1 MNRRRNAAVAQV
13 GEPKAGGDGRGLKK
27 VRGEEGKKVRPG
39 LCLAH
44 LLPFLHSYLPAT
56 LGSRRWPFILALAAI
71 LVSLPAIG
79 VLPLNDDLIHRA
91 MLVGPSS
98 STRGLSQVGLVPPG
112 SGRLG
117 SALSGLFVAVDPQ
130 ENLERLRAYGAL
142 PWWTCEDHRVAFW
155 RPVASFTHWLDY
167 RLFPGS
173 FTLMHVHSILWFSA
187 VVLAVTLLYRR
198 LIEVSWAAGLAG
210 LLFVLDDS
218 GYFPTMWVANRN
230 LLLSLFFGVLT
241 ILVHDRW
248 RRLSPANS
256 KFEIRDS
263 RLAGVLAPL
272 CLLASV
278 LSAEAGVATFAYLF
292 AYEVA
297 LQRGPRLRRAFALV
311 PSLAVIVLWRL
322 SYSLQGYGA
331 DGGEFYFDPG
341 REPVAYALAVLQRA
355 PFLLAGQ
362 WTTVPPDLYGFLP
375 STSKGLVWL
384 LLAAV
389 TVLIPLA
396 LLPFLR
402 ASRRARFWLIGMYVA
417 VLPFCAT
424 IPMSRSL
431 LFVAI
436 GGFGLMAEAIAD
448 WIRRADWVQGLGRS
462 RGLVYALILL
472 GAVANL
478 PWAAVTRASAARVA
492 ATLEE
497 RVVRT
502 AALDA
507 ADCRPD
513 QDLVIV
519 NAPNPVS
526 CLYDPYKIACDGEP
540 LPRGIRMLAPGYGAV
555 RVVRTGP
562 CRLIVRAVSDSLL
575 DCQHGKRM
583 DFVFFYRYLSDVR
596 GAGHPLLAGRHI
608 AVPRM
613 DVEILAVDERGF
625 PMEMACEFD
634 VPLEDAS
641 LKWLFWDWEEERYK
655 PFTVPPIGGMH
666 ELVGP
671 F

>member
-1 MNRRRNAAVAQV
+1 M
-13 GEPKAGGDGRGLKK
+13 
-27 VRGEEGKKVRPG
+27 
-39 LCLAH
+39 
-44 LLPFLHSYLPAT
+44 
-56 LGSRRWPFILALAAI
+56 LGSRRWPYILALAAI
-71 LVSLPAIG
+71 VVSLPAVG
-79 VLPLNDDLIHRA
+79 VSPLNDDLIHRA
-91 MLVGPSS
+91 LLLGPSP
-98 STRGLSQVGLVPPG
+98 STQRLSQVGLMPPG
-112 SGRLG
+112 SGHLG
-117 SALSGLFVAVDPQ
+117 SVLAKLFVAVHPQ

-142 PWWTCEDHRVAFW
+142 PWWTCEDYRVAFW
-155 RPVASFTHWLDY
+155 RPAASFTHWLDY
-167 RLFPGS
+167 RLFPDS
-173 FTLMHVHSILWFSA
+173 FAMMHLHSILWFAA
-187 VVLAVTLLYRR
+187 VVLAVTMLYRR
-198 LIEVSWAAGLAG
+198 LMDVGWAAGLAG

-256 KFEIRDS
+256 K
-263 RLAGVLAPL
+263 LAGVLAPL

-297 LQRGPRLRRAFALV
+297 LQRGPRLRRGLALI

-322 SYSLQGYGA
+322 SYNLQGYGA

-341 REPVAYALAVLQRA
+341 RDPAGYALAVLQRA

-375 STSKGLVWL
+375 SASKGLVWF

-389 TVLIPLA
+389 TVLIPVA

-402 ASRRARFWLIGMYVA
+402 ARRRARFWLVGMYVA

-431 LFVAI
+431 LFAAI
-436 GGFGLMAEAIAD
+436 GGFGLTAEALAD

-462 RGLVYALILL
+462 RRLVYALILL
-472 GAVANL
+472 GAAAHL
-478 PWAAVTRASAARVA
+478 PWAAVTRASAAHVA

-507 ADCRPD
+507 ADCQPD

-526 CLYDPYKIACDGEP
+526 FLYDPYKSVCDGEP
-540 LPRGIRMLAPGYGAV
+540 LPRGIRMLAPGYGGV

-562 CRLIVRAVSDSLL
+562 RRLVVRAVSDSLL
-575 DCQHGKRM
+575 DCQPGKRM

-613 DVEILAVDERGF
+613 DVEVLAVDERGF
-625 PMEMACEFD
+625 PVETAYEFD

-641 LKWLFWDWEEERYK
+641 LKWLFWDWEKERYG
-655 PFTVPPIGGMH
+655 PFTVPAIGGTRD
-666 ELVGP
+666 LVGP

>member
-1 MNRRRNAAVAQV
+1 M
-13 GEPKAGGDGRGLKK
+13 
-27 VRGEEGKKVRPG
+27 
-39 LCLAH
+39 
-44 LLPFLHSYLPAT
+44 
-56 LGSRRWPFILALAAI
+56 LGSRRWPFILVLLAI
-71 LVSLPAIG
+71 LASLPA
-79 VLPLNDDLIHRA
+79 VRVSPLNDDLIHRA
-91 MLVGPSS
+91 TLVGPSP
-98 STRGLSQVGLVPPG
+98 STQPLSQVGLMPPG

-117 SALSGLFVAVDPQ
+117 TAVSDLFIAVHP
-130 ENLERLRAYGAL
+130 EKNLKHLRAYGAL
-142 PWWTCEDHRVAFW
+142 PWWTCEDYRVAFW

-167 RLFPGS
+167 RLFPNS
-173 FTLMHVHSILWFSA
+173 FGLMHFHSILWFAA
-187 VVLAVTLLYRR
+187 VVCTVAALYRR
-198 LIEVSWAAGLAG
+198 LISVSWAAGLAG
-210 LLFVLDDS
+210 LFFVLDDS

-248 RRLSPANS
+248 RRQGWKP
-256 KFEIRDS
+256 
-263 RLAGVLAPL
+263 GVVAVPL

-297 LQRGPRLRRAFALV
+297 LHRGPRLRRLSALV
-311 PSLAVIVLWRL
+311 PALVVIVLWRL
-322 SYSLQGYGA
+322 FYNLQGYGA

-341 REPVAYALAVLQRA
+341 RDPMGYAVAVLQRA

-375 STSKGLVWL
+375 SASKELIWL
-384 LLAAV
+384 LLVAV
-389 TVLIPLA
+389 MILIPIA

-402 ASRRARFWLIGMYVA
+402 ASRQARFWLVGMYAA

-436 GGFGLMAEAIAD
+436 GGFGLTAEALAD
-448 WIRRADWVQGLGRS
+448 WMRRADWVQGLGWNR
-462 RGLVYALILL
+462 RLVHVLIIL
-472 GAVANL
+472 GVMAHL
-478 PWAAVTRASAARVA
+478 PWATVTRASAAKVA
-492 ATLEE
+492 ATMEE

-502 AALDA
+502 AALSTA
-507 ADCRPD
+507 GCLAD
-513 QDLVIV
+513 QDLIIV

-526 CLYDPYKIACDGEP
+526 FLYDPYKRAFDGEP
-540 LPRGIRMLAPGYGAV
+540 LPRGIRILAPGYGAV

-562 CRLIVRAVSDSLL
+562 RRLVVRAVSDSLL
-575 DCQHGKRM
+575 DCQRGKRV

-596 GAGHPLLAGRHI
+596 GAGHAFHAGQRI

-613 DVEILAVDERGF
+613 GVEVLAVDERGF
-625 PMEMACEFD
+625 PTEAAFEFD
-634 VPLEDAS
+634 VPLEAAS
-641 LKWLFWDWEEERYK
+641 LKWLYWDWEEKRYE
-655 PFTVPPIGGMH
+655 PFIVPPVGATI

>member
-1 MNRRRNAAVAQV
+1 MNGRRSGIAARLGSLTTGRVCFTRRQPAMRTA
-13 GEPKAGGDGRGLKK
+13 AGDRRLRDRAERI
-27 VRGEEGKKVRPG
+27 VVERIVPV
-39 LCLAH
+39 
-44 LLPFLHSYLPAT
+44 
-56 LGSRRWPFILALAAI
+56 LGSRRWPFILAFAAI
-71 LVSLPAIG
+71 LVSLPAIR
-79 VLPLNDDLIHRA
+79 VLPLNDDFIHRA

-98 STRGLSQVGLVPPG
+98 STQRLSQAGLMPPG

-117 SALSGLFVAVDPQ
+117 SVLSGLFVAVHPE

-142 PWWTCEDHRVAFW
+142 PWWTCEDYRVAFW

-167 RLFPGS
+167 RLFPDS
-173 FTLMHVHSILWFSA
+173 FSLMHVHSILWFAA
-187 VVLAVTLLYRR
+187 VVLAVTMLYRR
-198 LIEVSWAAGLAG
+198 LIDLGWAAGLAG

-230 LLLSLFFGVLT
+230 LLLSLFFGVLA

-248 RRLSPANS
+248 RRQEWRPG
-256 KFEIRDS
+256 
-263 RLAGVLAPL
+263 AGIAPL
-272 CLLASV
+272 CLLASM
-278 LSAEAGVATFAYLF
+278 LSAEAGVAAFAYVF

-297 LQRGPRLRRAFALV
+297 LHRGPWLRRGLALV

-322 SYSLQGYGA
+322 FYNLQGYGA
-331 DGGEFYFDPG
+331 YGGEFYFDPG
-341 REPVAYALAVLQRA
+341 RDPAGYAAAVLGRA

-362 WTTVPPDLYGFLP
+362 WTTVPSDLYAFLP
-375 STSKGLVWL
+375 PVSKMLMWL
-384 LLAAV
+384 LLAAL
-389 TVLIPLA
+389 TVLIPVA
-396 LLPFLR
+396 LLPLLR
-402 ASRRARFWLIGMYVA
+402 TSRRARFWLVGMYVA

-436 GGFGLMAEAIAD
+436 GGFGLIAEVLAD
-448 WIRRADWVQGLGRS
+448 WTRRADWVQRLGRG
-462 RGLVYALILL
+462 RGLVYALVVAF
-472 GAVANL
+472 AVAHL
-478 PWAAVTRASAARVA
+478 PLAAVTRASAAKVA
-492 ATLEE
+492 ATMEE

-502 AALDA
+502 AALDGA
-507 ADCRPD
+507 GCLPD

-526 CLYDPYKIACDGEP
+526 FLYDPYKIAWDGEP
-540 LPRGIRMLAPGYGAV
+540 LPKGIRMLAPGYGAV

-562 CRLIVRAVSDSLL
+562 RRLVVKAVSDSLL
-575 DCQHGKRM
+575 DCQRGKRM

-613 DVEILAVDERGF
+613 DVEVLAVDERGF
-625 PMEMACEFD
+625 PVETAFEFD

-641 LKWLFWDWEEERYK
+641 LKWLCWDWEKERYE
-655 PFTVPPIGGMH
+655 PFVAPAVGAAV